1 MKERNYTILIVL
13 VYLWVLVANPQARF
27 DFIGAIR
34 LEKILVILAWLTLF
48 LSGKMQAKFDSI
60 SGLVVLFFFWLML
73 SFLLSP
79 YGDYYLARHW
89 VGNYW
94 KLLVIYF
101 LLLFAINDEKD
112 IKLLITGYLI
122 VIALYQMHS
131 WMDFLR
137 GGSYVYQQGIKRMVG
152 IWTGGIGAANYYGMI
167 SMLSLPFAYFVF
179 NITESKRVK
188 KLLIFY
194 AGMTFASVFFS
205 GTRGALLGVL
215 VFVFLSMKSFKQ
227 VFKSLLLL
235 LTLVSVAYFAL
246 PDYLQYRY
254 FGMIVEKKYDFEIDE
269 RADEISK
276 TSAEDRM
283 MGLYDGWDL
292 ALLRPALGYGPGTS
306 PEARKEVNEELR
318 YDRELNLQMHNL
330 YGQILA
336 ESGFV
341 GFFIFMMTIM
351 VYLLR
356 LRRLDLPQEDNVSL
370 QIRTFLQ
377 TVILLYLYYGMIS
390 HTLYKY
396 YWFLMFAIH
405 GGFMH
410 IYYLKHNKKMKN
422 NQR

>member
-48 LSGKMQAKFDSI
+48 LSGKMQVKFDTI

-79 YGDYYLARHW
+79 YGDYYLARYW

-94 KLLVIYF
+94 KLLVVYF
-101 LLLFAINDEKD
+101 LLFFAIKDEKD

-179 NITESKRVK
+179 NTSESKHVK
-188 KLLIFY
+188 RLLIIY

-292 ALLRPALGYGPGTS
+292 ALLRPILGYGPGTS
-306 PEARKEVNEELR
+306 PEARKEVNDELKF
-318 YDRELNLQMHNL
+318 DRELNLQMHNL

-341 GFFIFMMTIM
+341 GFFIFMITIM

-356 LRRLDLPQEDNVSL
+356 LRRLDIPQADNVSM

-410 IYYLKHNKKMKN
+410 MYYVKYKKKKEN

>member
-34 LEKILVILAWLTLF
+34 LEKILVILAWLTLI
-48 LSGKMQAKFDSI
+48 LSGKMQVKFDSI

-79 YGDYYLARHW
+79 YGDYYLARYW

-94 KLLVIYF
+94 KLLVVYF

-131 WMDFLR
+131 WLDFLR

-167 SMLSLPFAYFVF
+167 TMLSLPFAYFVF
-179 NITESKRVK
+179 NTTESKQVK
-188 KLLIFY
+188 RLLVIY

-215 VFVFLSMKSFKQ
+215 VFVFLTMKSFKQ

-283 MGLYDGWDL
+283 MGLYDGWNL
-292 ALLRPALGYGPGTS
+292 AMLRPILGYGPGSS
-306 PEARKEVNEELR
+306 PEARKEVNDELKF
-318 YDRELNLQMHNL
+318 DRELNLQMHNL

-341 GFFIFMMTIM
+341 GFFIFMITIM

-356 LRRLDLPQEDNVSL
+356 LRRLDIPQADNVSM

-410 IYYLKHNKKMKN
+410 MYYLKHKKKTEN